1 MEGERRSQRGVS
13 LLLAMLF
20 VFSTFPGVQAQAGE
34 VLFEEASL
42 SIVDYTS
49 FEGEDLPFSVELHE
63 LSGGLQTLRCILWSP
78 PLRVLNS
85 QTRVRV
91 LSEFQGT

>member
-1 MEGERRSQRGVS
+1 
-13 LLLAMLF
+13 MLF

-63 LSGGLQTLRCILWSP
+63 LSGGAANITLYLVVATLEGVELS
-78 PLRVLNS
+78 NS
-85 QTRVRV
+85 ESGSQ
-91 LSEFQGT
+91 